1 MSGESD
7 RAPGRAGSLAG
18 RSSEDGLPENPVQP
32 VAQPP
37 RALAPRTDKRVENSY
52 QPAPALEQVR
62 TPIGCLNLVTDHMGQ
77 RSLDDLARMVRLLGH
92 PVSKARPEAVRHGH
106 DLEFPEQ
113 PAQLSIVPKRNR
125 VAAFFSL
132 RDPLPQGFGHDPSL
146 PLRAK

>member
-1 MSGESD
+1 M
-7 RAPGRAGSLAG
+7 PV
-18 RSSEDGLPENPVQP
+18 SSI
-32 VAQPP
+32 
-37 RALAPRTDKRVENSY
+37 
-52 QPAPALEQVR
+52 
-62 TPIGCLNLVTDHMGQ
+62 TPIRYESAYFCCLNLVLHDMRQ